1 MPPTTKSDRYAIASD
16 ERGTW
21 SSVDRLGSLLGSSR
35 ADSRLAHFFQRTQ
48 WANDEGD
55 FDWQPSEHKAGGLA

>member
-35 ADSRLAHFFQRTQ
+35 ADSRLARFFQRTQ
-48 WANDEGD
+48 WASAESDL
-55 FDWQPSEHKAGGLA
+55 DWQPTEDKTGGLA